1 LPRVLGALRDL
12 RLNAKVTLTL
22 TAVFAAIVAAF
33 LAFLVPFLRDQRAT
47 LLEKDKRLL
56 STLRDNYQR
65 EFIYDLL
72 SHNEESLGVHL
83 ADLAG
88 QSGLLWVRVEADGTL
103 LAATADRRT
112 IRALLGER
120 EAAFETEPVLVLLLQ
135 RDRRADLV
143 STGGRPLLSQQ
154 VVAPEALP
162 DWPVGGRPEQPFDET
177 SSGDG
182 PALSFTTELAAAG
195 QSYGR
200 LHLLY
205 SLAYLQRS
213 EATTRSLFYGLAGT
227 SFVLLLLLLN
237 LLISR
242 IVIAPVQSVQQAMS
256 RAATGDLEVRL
267 PVHSRDE
274 LGAMADAFNRMV
286 GQLAASRR
294 EVFDYSRNLEG
305 MVAARTRALS
315 ESEASLIE
323 MKNRLA
329 TVIANV
335 ATGVISLDEAGRIET
350 FNERAAEILAVTSHD
365 LHGRALADVLT
376 GDTQRIVRLVDELRR
391 EGAPRK
397 ETQLE
402 CHFPHGRRTL
412 SVVASTLSG
421 EGRATGTVVVCED
434 LTQILATQRLEAWKE
449 AVERVIH
456 EIKNPLT
463 PVGLA
468 AETLKTAHARDRE
481 KFDAL
486 FPSAIEMI
494 LNSVRSLKELISD
507 FGRFSRLPEMRL
519 ERCRPNDLVQA
530 ALEPY
535 VHGGIEGLSVRLALV
550 PSPPEIEAD
559 PDHLKRVLLNV
570 VNNALEAMEGRRGE
584 LLVAT
589 AIEPGAV
596 VITVTDQGPGVE
608 DAERI
613 FEPHYTTKAK
623 GTGLGL
629 AIARQI
635 VEEHQ
640 GRISVE
646 SVVGRGTTVTIRLP
660 ALSSDPH

>member
-1 LPRVLGALRDL
+1 MRRVVQALRDL

-22 TAVFAAIVAAF
+22 TAIFGAIVAAF
-33 LAFLVPFLRDQRAT
+33 LLFLVPFLRDQRAD

-65 EFIYDLL
+65 DFIYDLL
-72 SHNEESLGVHL
+72 SRNEESLGVHL

-88 QSGLLWVRVEADGTL
+88 QSGLLWVRVEADGID
-103 LAATADRRT
+103 LAATADRET
-112 IRALLGER
+112 IRRLLGE
-120 EAAFETEPVLVLLLQ
+120 EAAAFETEATLALLLHP
-135 RDRRADLV
+135 DGRADLV
-143 STGGRPLLSQQ
+143 STGGRPLLSQR
-154 VVAPEALP
+154 VVSHEALP
-162 DWPVGGRPEQPFDET
+162 DWTAAERSKGPFAEVRA
-177 SSGDG
+177 SGQA
-182 PALSFTTELAAAG
+182 ALSLTAELSAAEERFG
-195 QSYGR
+195 H

-205 SLAYLQRS
+205 SLAHLQRS
-213 EATTRSLFYGLAGT
+213 EATTRTLFYGLAGT

-286 GQLAASRR
+286 GQLAVSRR
-294 EVFDYSRNLEG
+294 EVEDYSRNLEA

-315 ESEASLIE
+315 ESEGTLLDL
-323 MKNRLA
+323 KNRLA
-329 TVIANV
+329 TVIATV
-335 ATGVISLDEAGRIET
+335 ATGVISLDEAGHIET
-350 FNERAAEILAVTSHD
+350 FNDRACEILGVPSRD
-365 LHGRALADVLT
+365 VRGRALADVLE
-376 GDTQRIVRLVDELRR
+376 GDTRRIVDLVESVRR
-391 EGAPRK
+391 EGALRK
-397 ETQLE
+397 EAQLV

-412 SVVASTLSG
+412 SVVASALSG
-421 EGRATGTVVVCED
+421 EGRAMGTVVVCED

-468 AETLKTAHARDRE
+468 AETLKSAHARDRE
-481 KFDAL
+481 RFDLL
-486 FPSAIEMI
+486 FPSAIEMV
-494 LNSVRSLKELISD
+494 LSSVRSLKELISD

-519 ERCRPNDLVQA
+519 ARCRPNELVQA

-535 VHGGIEGLSVRLALV
+535 VHGGIEGLTVRLDLAPGL
-550 PSPPEIEAD
+550 PEIEAD

-570 VNNALEAMEGRRGE
+570 VNNALEAMEGREGE
-584 LLVAT
+584 LRVAT
-589 AIEPGAV
+589 AAEPGAV
-596 VITVTDQGPGVE
+596 LITVADQGPGVE
-608 DAERI
+608 DVERI

-635 VEEHQ
+635 VEEHH
-640 GRISVE
+640 GRITVE

-660 ALSSDPH
+660 GFEG